1 MKIIPVI
8 LCGGEGTRL
17 WPNSKNN
24 QPKQFIDFGGWNLFE
39 KTLERIDNPIFNYPI
54 ISTNLKY
61 LNKVKYFLKKKKFK
75 KFKIVL
81 EPSKKNT
88 GPAILASTLAHI
100 NSSNNEWD
108 SPLIFLSSDHLIYKE
123 KVFYKEIKK
132 NAKKL
137 SNNNIFIFGAKPSF
151 PSNSYGY
158 FLTKKNNNKIIQVTN
173 FVEKPQVSI
182 ARKLIQ
188 KKAYWNTGMFFVKPA
203 SLIYNFNKFCPQI
216 YNSTLKVFS
225 SFSNTKVFNN
235 IYFLDK
241 KLFKKIP
248 AISFDYA
255 VLEKTKNI
263 NAIKLNVPWSDL
275 GSWKEILNIYHKN
288 KLKYFNKKNVYHRP
302 WGKYINLY
310 KGKNFLI
317 KELTINSKSSI
328 SLQKH
333 RHRAE
338 HWLIKDG
345 KPIITLNNK
354 KFLKKKHDSIF
365 IPQGTIHRI
374 ENLYK
379 KPVKIMEVQIGSI
392 LKESDIIRYK
402 DIYGRVK

>member
-39 KTLERIDNPIFNYPI
+39 KTLERIDSPIFNYPI

-158 FLTKKNNNKIIQVTN
+158 FLTKKIIT
-173 FVEKPQVSI
+173 
-182 ARKLIQ
+182 
-188 KKAYWNTGMFFVKPA
+188 
-203 SLIYNFNKFCPQI
+203 
-216 YNSTLKVFS
+216 
-225 SFSNTKVFNN
+225 
-235 IYFLDK
+235 
-241 KLFKKIP
+241 KLFK
-248 AISFDYA
+248 
-255 VLEKTKNI
+255 
-263 NAIKLNVPWSDL
+263 
-275 GSWKEILNIYHKN
+275 
-288 KLKYFNKKNVYHRP
+288 
-302 WGKYINLY
+302 
-310 KGKNFLI
+310 
-317 KELTINSKSSI
+317 
-328 SLQKH
+328 
-333 RHRAE
+333 
-338 HWLIKDG
+338 
-345 KPIITLNNK
+345 
-354 KFLKKKHDSIF
+354 
-365 IPQGTIHRI
+365 
-374 ENLYK
+374 
-379 KPVKIMEVQIGSI
+379 
-392 LKESDIIRYK
+392 
-402 DIYGRVK
+402 